1 MAIDPVG
8 FVGTVSETEFS
19 KIMGAVGGHGVIG
32 GYGGTSLAATRVA
45 GARNMLIQPGECFVP
60 GVHVTMDAA
69 ASAAAAAPAN
79 TSGLP
84 RIDLMVMRINWTT
97 HAAALILIAGTP
109 GSSPEPPAY
118 NQSPGVVFDVPLC
131 QGVLPHSAADYSATT
146 IAQGDRRVW
155 LVDGLFAQADGS
167 VAPPNYPGR
176 MVTSPDNGK
185 ILLGG
190 FGDEKWTFKAETDSG
205 FYDALTAPA
214 GFGGTM
220 KARVRNGEVEVA
232 FNWTKLVTGTGTNVD
247 FSVLLPY
254 DLWPGG
260 GVDITREVWAGSNI
274 CRVYISSS
282 TGSMGFNDVTMAA
295 GQILT
300 GGPRWQYRYNT
311 L

>member
-32 GYGGTSLAATRVA
+32 GYGGSSLAATRVP
-45 GARNMLIQPGECFVP
+45 GARNMLIQPGECFAP

-109 GSSPEPPAY
+109 SSSPEPPAY

-155 LVDGLFAQADGS
+155 LVDGLLAQTADS
-167 VAPPNYPGR
+167 VAPTAFPGR
-176 MVTSPDNGK
+176 LVTSPDNGK

-190 FGDEKWTFKAETDSG
+190 FGSERWTFRADSDTG
-205 FYDALTAPA
+205 WYDALTAPA

-220 KARVRNGEVEVA
+220 KARIRNGMVKVA
-232 FNWTKLVTGTGTNVD
+232 FNWTKLVTGTGTDVD
-247 FSVLLPY
+247 FSVTLPSA
-254 DLWPGG
+254 LWPGG
-260 GVDITREVWAGSNI
+260 GVDITETIWAGSSP
-274 CRVYISSS
+274 CRLYISAG

-295 GQILT
+295 GQIIS
-300 GGPRWQYRYNT
+300 GSPVWHYRYAD